1 MGKLLLLFVI
11 VPAIELALL
20 IQVGIHLGTWPT
32 LALIVFT
39 GIVGAYLARMQG
51 LAVLTRAQEQMSRGE
66 LPAGSLV
73 DGVMI
78 LVAGA
83 LLMTPGILTDA
94 VGFSLLV
101 PALRNRIKEVVLTR
115 FRKAV
120 EENRVHMHVSGM
132 GFDSYQGPIVDVQP
146 ERPERP
152 EGFEPDRFPPVPDP
166 PKYKVH

>member
-1 MGKLLLLFVI
+1 MGKLLLLFII
-11 VPAIELALL
+11 VPALELALIL
-20 IQVGIHLGTWPT
+20 QLGIYFGTLPT

-39 GIVGAYLARMQG
+39 GILGAYLARLQG
-51 LAVLTRAQEQMSRGE
+51 LSVLTRAQEQMSRGE
-66 LPAGSLV
+66 LPASSLV

-94 VGFSLLV
+94 AGFSLLV
-101 PALRNRIKEVVLTR
+101 PAWRNRIKEIVLRR

-120 EENRVHMHVSGM
+120 EQNRVHVHVSGM
-132 GFDSYQGPIVDVQP
+132 GFESDHSPIVDVQ
-146 ERPERP
+146 P
-152 EGFEPDRFPPVPDP
+152 EGFEPDRFPPAPDP

>member
-1 MGKLLLLFVI
+1 MGKLLLLFIV
-11 VPAIELALL
+11 VPAVELGLL
-20 IQVGIHLGTWPT
+20 IQVGKYLGTWPT

-39 GIVGAYLARMQG
+39 GILGAYLARLQG
-51 LAVLTRAQEQMSRGE
+51 LSVLSRAQQQMSRGE
-66 LPAGSLV
+66 LPAGSLA

-94 VGFSLLV
+94 FGFSLLV
-101 PALRNRIKEVVLTR
+101 PALRNQIKSFVLAR

-120 EENRVHMHVSGM
+120 DENRVHVHVSGM
-132 GFDSYQGPIVDVQP
+132 GFDADSGPIVDLQA
-146 ERPERP
+146 ES
-152 EGFEPDRFPPVPDP
+152 FEPDRFPPEPDP

>member
-1 MGKLLLLFVI
+1 MGKLLLLFII
-11 VPAIELALL
+11 VPAVELGLL
-20 IQVGIHLGTWPT
+20 IQVGKFLGTWPT

-39 GIVGAYLARMQG
+39 GILGAYLARLQG
-51 LAVLTRAQEQMSRGE
+51 LSVVSRAQQQMSRGE
-66 LPAGSLV
+66 LPAGSLA

-94 VGFSLLV
+94 FGFSLLV
-101 PALRNRIKEVVLTR
+101 PALRSQIKTVILAR

-120 EENRVHMHVSGM
+120 DENRVHVHVSVM
-132 GFDSYQGPIVDVQP
+132 GFDTDSGPIVDIQP
-146 ERPERP
+146 ES
-152 EGFEPDRFPPVPDP
+152 FEPDRFTTEPDQ

>member
-1 MGKLLLLFVI
+1 MGKLLLLFII
-11 VPAIELALL
+11 VPALELALI
-20 IQVGIHLGTWPT
+20 IQLGIYLGTWPT

-39 GIVGAYLARMQG
+39 GIVGAYLARLQG
-51 LAVLTRAQEQMSRGE
+51 LSVLTRAQEQMSRGE

-83 LLMTPGILTDA
+83 LLMTPGILTDV

-101 PALRNRIKEVVLTR
+101 PAFRSRIKEVVLTR
-115 FRKAV
+115 FQKAV
-120 EENRVHMHVSGM
+120 EENRVQVHVSGM
-132 GFDSYQGPIVDVQP
+132 GFGTESVQGPIVDVQ
-146 ERPERP
+146 PERP
-152 EGFEPDRFPPVPDP
+152 EGFEPDRFPPVSDP

>member
-1 MGKLLLLFVI
+1 MGKLLLLFIV
-11 VPAIELALL
+11 VPALELALI

-39 GIVGAYLARMQG
+39 GIVGAYLARLQG
-51 LAVLTRAQEQMSRGE
+51 LSVLTRAQEQMSRGE

-101 PALRNRIKEVVLTR
+101 PALRNRIKEVVLKR

-120 EENRVHMHVSGM
+120 EENRVHVHVSGM
-132 GFDSYQGPIVDVQP
+132 GFERHQGPIVDVQP
-146 ERPERP
+146 E
-152 EGFEPDRFPPVPDP
+152 GFEPERFPPASDP

>member
-1 MGKLLLLFVI
+1 MVAGKRSYNGGMGKLLLLFII
-11 VPAIELALL
+11 VPAVELGLL
-20 IQVGIHLGTWPT
+20 IQAGIYLGTWPT

-39 GIVGAYLARMQG
+39 GIVGAYLARRQG
-51 LAVLTRAQEQMSRGE
+51 FSVWTRAEEQMDRGE
-66 LPAGSLV
+66 FPAGSLA

-94 VGFSLLV
+94 FGFSLLV
-101 PALRNRIKEVVLTR
+101 PGFRNLIKHTLLAR

-120 EENRVHMHVSGM
+120 EENRVHVHVSGM
-132 GFDSYQGPIVDVQP
+132 GFDVDSDPMVDI
-146 ERPERP
+146 RPESFGP
-152 EGFEPDRFPPVPDP
+152 GA

>member
-1 MGKLLLLFVI
+1 MGKLLLLFIV
-11 VPAIELALL
+11 VPALELALI

-39 GIVGAYLARMQG
+39 GIVGAYLARLQG
-51 LAVLTRAQEQMSRGE
+51 LSVLTRAQEQVSRGE

-101 PALRNRIKEVVLTR
+101 PALRNRIKEVVLKR

-120 EENRVHMHVSGM
+120 EENRVHVHVSGM
-132 GFDSYQGPIVDVQP
+132 GIERDQGPIVDVQP
-146 ERPERP
+146 E
-152 EGFEPDRFPPVPDP
+152 GFEPERFSPASDP